1 MPPVRP
7 FMQPRGALPRS
18 PLVRLLSPLL
28 CAATLASTGLASPAQ
43 DLRERAQAAEARFD
57 TRQALALYLQL
68 DALEPGHADVVQ
80 KIARQYSDLAELTT
94 NPEEHRDELE
104 RGLSYAVRADQLQP
118 NNAVNVLSLAICHGK
133 LAACSDVRTK
143 IAYSRLVKDEAE
155 RALALDPNYAWADH
169 VLGCWHYEV
178 ASLTGAARLVAR
190 MFYGGLPPA
199 SYAESIRY
207 LKRAVELEPRDPA
220 HVIELGFAYRAAGDK
235 EAARVEFE
243 KGLALTGHE
252 NFDAEAQGRAR
263 TALADL

>member
-1 MPPVRP
+1 MPVQPARP
-7 FMQPRGALPRS
+7 LVQPRGTLPRS
-18 PLVRLLSPLL
+18 LPVRLLSPLL
-28 CAATLASTGLASPAQ
+28 WAALASTSVASPAQ

-57 TRQALALYLQL
+57 TRQALTLYLQL

-80 KIARQYSDLAELTT
+80 KIARQYSDLAELAT

-104 RGLSYAVRADQLQP
+104 
-118 NNAVNVLSLAICHGK
+118 
-133 LAACSDVRTK
+133 LAACSDIRTK

-155 RALALDPNYAWADH
+155 RALALDPHYAWADH

-235 EAARVEFE
+235 EAARAEFE
-243 KGLALTGHE
+243 KGLALTGQE